1 MRKPNTYI
9 SCKSFPITAQQLS
22 HFVIIDNSDYMP
34 NLYY

>member
-9 SCKSFPITAQQLS
+9 SCKAFPITAQQVS
-22 HFVIIDNSDYMP
+22 HIFIIDNSDYMP